1 MNGYLVLVYFV
12 CFALIAGAAF
22 ALMWGNMKSINELMD
37 KPKTKRPYEKVR
49 MVPEDSKMKD
59 HAFYY
64 YAMKP
69 TKGEKKNQKLRL
81 RKFDPVTQKHIW
93 WVEKKLPPHSK

>member
-1 MNGYLVLVYFV
+1 MFYIWHTLIIATFIAVAYYMGYQH
-12 CFALIAGAAF
+12 G
-22 ALMWGNMKSINELMD
+22 GK
-37 KPKTKRPYEKVR
+37 KPKSKKPYVKVR
-49 MVPEDSKMKD
+49 LVPEDSKMKD

-69 TKGEKKNQKLRL
+69 GKGEKQNQKLRM
-81 RKFDPVTQKHIW
+81 RKFDPITQKHIW